1 MINSSEK
8 DCHIIFMTTGTIL
21 ICTFAIFMHARTLWL
36 TAKLTD
42 VNVREIH
49 QSLVKKTHASE
60 HLKFMKSSYCQL
72 QNVLHQNCHA
82 ISHSMKWPRYLTKV
96 FVNNDDVIYRCIV
109 HLSSWY
115 FGPLC
120 STEKKRE
127 FNIRAVNGLSQHREG
142 SLRVETPTPLRLLS
156 KKQK

>member
-1 MINSSEK
+1 
-8 DCHIIFMTTGTIL
+8 
-21 ICTFAIFMHARTLWL
+21 MHACTLWL
-36 TAKLTD
+36 TAKLAD

-49 QSLVKKTHASE
+49 QSLEKKSCFRTFQIHEIILLSTP
-60 HLKFMKSSYCQL
+60 KMYYIRTVMPF
-72 QNVLHQNCHA
+72 
-82 ISHSMKWPRYLTKV
+82 MKWPRYLTKV

-127 FNIRAVNGLSQHREG
+127 FNKRAVNGRSQSREG
-142 SLRVETPTPLRLLS
+142 SLLVETPHPFEIA
-156 KKQK
+156 KQKTKGKKWNKWIIKNK

>member
-1 MINSSEK
+1 
-8 DCHIIFMTTGTIL
+8 MTTSTVLIL
-21 ICTFAIFMHARTLWL
+21 FALSQFMHACTLWL
-36 TAKLTD
+36 TAKLAD

-49 QSLVKKTHASE
+49 QSLEKKSCFRTFQIHEIILLSTPKCSTSE
-60 HLKFMKSSYCQL
+60 LSCL
-72 QNVLHQNCHA
+72 
-82 ISHSMKWPRYLTKV
+82 SMKWPRYLTKV

-127 FNIRAVNGLSQHREG
+127 FNKSAVNGRSQSRES
-142 SLRVETPTPLRLLS
+142 SLLVETHHPFEIA
-156 KKQK
+156 KQKTKGKKWIK

>member
-49 QSLVKKTHASE
+49 QSLVKKNSCFRTFKIHEIILLSTPKCSTSE
-60 HLKFMKSSYCQL
+60 LSC
-72 QNVLHQNCHA
+72 
-82 ISHSMKWPRYLTKV
+82 HSMKWPRYLTKV

-120 STEKKRE
+120 STEEKRE